1 MVAPLVVAAE
11 VEEAVVAEEAVV
23 LLGMLLPLECLD
35 SNQVHNTQERISTFR
50 SLHNYK
56 YKLLVVAVA
65 AEEVVEYLDK

>member
-23 LLGMLLPLECLD
+23 LLGMPLPLECVD
-35 SNQVHNTQERISTFR
+35 SNQVHNTQERISPFR

-56 YKLLVVAVA
+56 YTLLVVVV
-65 AEEVVEYLDK
+65 AEEVVVEYLDK